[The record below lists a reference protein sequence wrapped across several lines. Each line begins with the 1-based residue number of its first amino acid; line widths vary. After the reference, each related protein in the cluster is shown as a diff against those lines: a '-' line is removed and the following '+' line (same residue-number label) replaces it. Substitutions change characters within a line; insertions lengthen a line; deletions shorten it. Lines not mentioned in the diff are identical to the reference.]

1 MNDARRTWDENKNR
15 SNLRKRGL
23 SFETAALVFAD
34 PLMLQR
40 TDPHSEEERWL
51 TVGLVGNVVV
61 VVSHTS
67 PDLETGAEAGMG
79 GIISARKATSQERR
93 AYEEEEF

>member
-1 MNDARRTWDENKNR
+1 MIDVRWTWDENKNR
-15 SNLRKRGL
+15 SNLRKHGL

-34 PLMLQR
+34 PLILQR
-40 TDPHSEEERWL
+40 PDPHSEEGRWL

-67 PDLETGAEAGMG
+67 PDLETGAEPGMG
-79 GIISARKATSQERR
+79 RIISARKATSHERR

>member
-1 MNDARRTWDENKNR
+1 MNDMRWTWDENKNR
-15 SNLRKRGL
+15 SNVRKHGL

-40 TDPHSEEERWL
+40 PDPDSEEERWL
-51 TVGLVGNVVV
+51 TMGLVGNVVV

-67 PDLETGAEAGMG
+67 PDLETGAEPGMG
-79 GIISARKATSQERR
+79 RIISARKTTSHERR

>member
-1 MNDARRTWDENKNR
+1 MNDVRWTWDENKSR
-15 SNLRKRGL
+15 SNLRKHGL

-40 TDPHSEEERWL
+40 PDPHSKEERWL

-67 PDLETGAEAGMG
+67 PDLETGAEPGMG
-79 GIISARKATSQERR
+79 RIISARKATSHERR

>member
-1 MNDARRTWDENKNR
+1 MNDVRWTWDENKNR
-15 SNLRKRGL
+15 SNVRKHGL

-40 TDPHSEEERWL
+40 PDPHSAEERWL
-51 TVGLVGNVVV
+51 TLGLVGSVVV

-67 PDLETGAEAGMG
+67 PDLETGAEPGMG
-79 GIISARKATSQERR
+79 RIISARKATSHERR
-93 AYEEEEF
+93 AYEEEGF